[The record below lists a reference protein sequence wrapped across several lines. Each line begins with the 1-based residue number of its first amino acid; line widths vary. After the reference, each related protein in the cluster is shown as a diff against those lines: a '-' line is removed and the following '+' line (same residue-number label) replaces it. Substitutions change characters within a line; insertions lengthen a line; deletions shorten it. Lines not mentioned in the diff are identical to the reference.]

1 MGQKMLIFSIMKN
14 LRKRLK
20 LILGITFLSVGMVW
34 FLSQFVLMP
43 EYKATS
49 QILVEQLTS
58 ISPPTDMPL
67 TEQDPQVADMYS
79 IALRS
84 PEVLGKVITKLE
96 LDMNI
101 PELHEKITVSE
112 AIDSQVLN
120 ITVTSLNKE
129 EAALIADAV
138 ALTFKE
144 EVPNMMQ
151 SKNVSVIPNAADQAT
166 ASPFENS
173 LVFSLGI
180 AGAFGFIIGTL
191 IAFILEMM
199 DTLFKTGRRE
209 NKDAS
214 TKLQTVFK

>member
-58 ISPPTDMPL
+58 ITPPTDMPL

-84 PEVLGKVITKLE
+84 PEVLEKVITKLE

-138 ALTFKE
+138 ALIFKE

-151 SKNVSVIPNAADQAT
+151 SKNVSVIPNAADQAP

>member
-34 FLSQFVLMP
+34 FLFQFVLMP

-58 ISPPTDMPL
+58 ITPQADMPL
-67 TEQDPQVADMYS
+67 AEQDPQVADTYS

-84 PEVLGKVITKLE
+84 PEVLGKVIKKMDLK
-96 LDMNI
+96 MNI
-101 PELHEKITVSE
+101 NELHEKITVSE
-112 AIDSQVLN
+112 AIDSQILN
-120 ITVTSLNKE
+120 ITVTSFDKKE
-129 EAALIADAV
+129 AVQIANAV

-151 SKNVSVIPNAADQAT
+151 TKNVSVIPTVTDEVP

-173 LVFSLGI
+173 LVFSLGL

-199 DTLFKTGRRE
+199 DTLFKSGRQE
-209 NKDAS
+209 NKDAA

>member
-58 ISPPTDMPL
+58 ITPPTDMPL

-84 PEVLGKVITKLE
+84 PEVLEKVITKLE

-151 SKNVSVIPNAADQAT
+151 SKNVSVIPNAADQAP

>member
-1 MGQKMLIFSIMKN
+1 MKN

-58 ISPPTDMPL
+58 ITPPTDMPL

-84 PEVLGKVITKLE
+84 PEVLEKVITKLE

-151 SKNVSVIPNAADQAT
+151 SKNVSVIPNAADQAP

>member
-1 MGQKMLIFSIMKN
+1 
-14 LRKRLK
+14 

-58 ISPPTDMPL
+58 ITPPTDMPL

-84 PEVLGKVITKLE
+84 PEVLEKVITKLE

-151 SKNVSVIPNAADQAT
+151 SKNVSVIPNAADQAP

>member
-1 MGQKMLIFSIMKN
+1 MGQKILIFSIMKN

-20 LILGITFLSVGMVW
+20 LILGITFLSMGIVW
-34 FLSQFVLMP
+34 LLLQFALTP

-58 ISPPTDMPL
+58 ITPPADMPL
-67 TEQDPQVADMYS
+67 AEQDPQVADMYS

-84 PEVLGKVITKLE
+84 PQVLEKVIEKLQLE
-96 LDMNI
+96 MTIN
-101 PELHEKITVSE
+101 ELHEKIAVSE

-120 ITVTSLNKE
+120 ITVTSLNKQ
-129 EAALIADAV
+129 EAVQIANAI

-144 EVPNMMQ
+144 EIPKMMQ
-151 SKNVSVIPNAADQAT
+151 ANNVSVIPNITDQAP
-166 ASPFENS
+166 ASPLEENM
-173 LVFSLGI
+173 VFSLGL

-199 DTLFKTGRRE
+199 DTLFKTGRRG
-209 NKDAS
+209 NKDAAS
-214 TKLQTVFK
+214 KLQTVFK

>member
-1 MGQKMLIFSIMKN
+1 MGQKILIFTIMQN

-20 LILGITFLSVGMVW
+20 LILGITFLSVGVVW
-34 FLSQFVLMP
+34 FLMQFILTP

-49 QILVEQLTS
+49 QILVEKLTS
-58 ISPPTDMPL
+58 ISLPADMPL

-84 PEVLGKVITKLE
+84 PEVLGKVIKKLE

-101 PELHEKITVSE
+101 NELHEKITVSE

-120 ITVTSLNKE
+120 ITVTSYDKE
-129 EAALIADAV
+129 EAAQIANTV

-144 EVPNMMQ
+144 ESPNIMQ
-151 SKNVSVIPNAADQAT
+151 TKNVSVIPSITDQAN

-173 LVFSLGI
+173 IVFSLGM

-191 IAFILEMM
+191 IAFIMEMM
-199 DTLFKTGRRE
+199 DTLFKSGRRE
-209 NKDAS
+209 SKDTA